1 MSCTAQNRLKRLVL
15 RQVCL
20 LALFVP
26 LAQARGLIARI
37 SDIRALPPSEAKLA
51 LPVLIRGVVT
61 MRDGTDLTV
70 QDESAGIWVAV
81 NIARGRKLL
90 TDGGANL
97 DDVREGMEL
106 EIAGITGPGDFAPIL
121 LPSSVRVLGMKA
133 LPPARQMVASRF
145 LSGVEDSQRIE
156 VRGVV
161 QRVSRQASFCELFI
175 DAVPG
180 RLTVEVASS
189 LVPDPESL
197 IDAELRVCGVVGS
210 YFNAQGGFISPRL
223 ISRMAGDLV
232 IEKPAPSLADVPRVS
247 LDRLFAFR
255 PEPLG
260 PHRQRVA
267 GTVTFALP
275 GQFFFLQEGN
285 NAVRVASHTA
295 VSLQA
300 GDRVEALGFLDGTG
314 INGGMTEATV
324 WKTGSAEVP
333 GAVLKDP
340 EEVMRI
346 YEKDIYLRGE
356 SRADDFDGRLIRFR
370 ARLLRVRASPDR
382 RADWRQVTLE
392 QGRLILGAIL
402 HTGDAKAL
410 DRLQPGSE
418 VEVTGILKLDFSQ
431 AITGL
436 DFQRRV
442 ISEVTLREA
451 GDVTVVRAPSWWTSQ
466 RLLVL
471 LGAGAALLGASML
484 WVLLLRQEV
493 TRKMRIISENLR
505 SEAVSG
511 ERNRVARD
519 LHDTLEQQLA
529 GIALQLDRAKKVLV
543 MKPEVASMA
552 MALASR
558 MLRHTRLE
566 ARRSVWD
573 LRSRVLELHGLAIA
587 LRTMAESVSSPDGP
601 LVDVRAPDERLAL
614 PEGVEFQLLRVAQE
628 ALGNALKHA
637 RARHVVIALE
647 CTQKQLQLQI
657 SDDGV
662 GFLQELSENSAQGHF
677 GLLGMQERAIR
688 IGARVSVTS
697 SPGTGCVVTL
707 DLPVR
712 PISDLK
718 PSAI

>member
-1 MSCTAQNRLKRLVL
+1 MSCITPNRLKRLDL
-15 RQVCL
+15 RCVCL
-20 LALFVP
+20 LALWVP
-26 LAQARGLIARI
+26 LTQASGLITRI
-37 SDIRALPPSEAKLA
+37 AEIRELLPAKAEMA

-61 MRDGTDLTV
+61 TRDGVDLTV
-70 QDESAGIWVAV
+70 QDETAGIWVAV
-81 NIARGRKLL
+81 NIARTRQLL
-90 TDGGANL
+90 TDSAAIL
-97 DDVREGMEL
+97 DEVREGVEL
-106 EIAGITGPGDFAPIL
+106 EITGITGRGDFAPIL
-121 LPSSVRVLGMKA
+121 LPSSIRILGPKA

-145 LSGVEDSQRIE
+145 LSGAEDSQRIE

-161 QRVSRQASFCELFI
+161 QRVSRQADYCELFI

-180 RLTVEVASS
+180 RLTVEIASA

-197 IDAELRVCGVVGS
+197 IDAEVRVCGVAGS
-210 YFNAQGGFISPRL
+210 YFNIRGGFISPRL
-223 ISRMAGDLV
+223 ISRVAGDLV
-232 IEKPAPSLADVPRVS
+232 IEKPAPSLVDVPLVS

-260 PHRQRVA
+260 SHRKRVT

-275 GQFFFLQEGN
+275 GKLFFLQEGN
-285 NAVRVASHTA
+285 NAVRVASQTA
-295 VSLQA
+295 VSLQT

-314 INGGMTEATV
+314 VNGGMTEATV
-324 WKTGSAEVP
+324 WKTGSAAVP
-333 GAVLKDP
+333 AAVLKNP

-346 YEKDIYLRGE
+346 YEKDIYVREE
-356 SRADDFDGRLIRFR
+356 SRGDDFDGRLIRFR
-370 ARLLRVRASPDR
+370 ARLLKVRASPDR
-382 RADWRQVTLE
+382 NADWRQVTLE

-402 HTGDAKAL
+402 QTGDAKAL

-418 VEVTGILKLDFSQ
+418 VDVTGILKLDFSQ

-436 DFQRRV
+436 DPQRRV
-442 ISEVTLREA
+442 NLEVTLREA
-451 GDVTVVRAPSWWTSQ
+451 ADVMVVRAPSWWTSR

-471 LGAGAALLGASML
+471 LGAGAALLGAALL

-493 TRKMRIISENLR
+493 TRKMRIISEKLR

-529 GIALQLDRAKKVLV
+529 GIALQLDRAKKVLG

-573 LRSRVLELHGLAIA
+573 LRSRVLELHGLAVA

-601 LVDVRAPDERLAL
+601 LVDVRAPDARLAL
-614 PEGVEFQLLRVAQE
+614 PEGAEFQVLRVAQE

-637 RARHVVIALE
+637 CARHVVIAFE
-647 CTQKQLQLQI
+647 CTPNHFKLQI

-662 GFLQELSENSAQGHF
+662 GFMPEVSGNSMEGHF

-697 SPGTGCVVTL
+697 SPDKGCVVTL

-712 PISDLK
+712 PSSDVQ
-718 PSAI
+718 PSTI

>member
-1 MSCTAQNRLKRLVL
+1 MPNPTSVFGLNRMPHFIMSCIAPNRLKRLDL
-15 RQVCL
+15 RWACV
-20 LALFVP
+20 LALLVS
-26 LAQARGLIARI
+26 LVQAHGLITRI
-37 SDIRALPPSEAKLA
+37 AEIRELLPAEAEKA
-51 LPVLIRGVVT
+51 LPVLVRGVVT
-61 MRDGTDLTV
+61 MRDGADLTL
-70 QDESAGIWVAV
+70 QDETAGIWVAV
-81 NIARGRKLL
+81 NIARGRQLL

-97 DDVREGMEL
+97 DEVREGVEL
-106 EIAGITGPGDFAPIL
+106 EIAGITGRGDFAPIL
-121 LPSSVRVLGMKA
+121 LPSSVRALGLKA

-145 LSGVEDSQRIE
+145 LSGAEDSQRIE

-161 QRVSRQASFCELFI
+161 QRVSRQANFCELFI

-180 RLTVEVASS
+180 RLTVEIASS
-189 LVPDPESL
+189 LVPDAESL

-210 YFNAQGGFISPRL
+210 YFNARGGFISPRL

-232 IEKPAPSLADVPRVS
+232 IEKPAPSLVDVPLVS

-260 PHRQRVA
+260 SHRQRVA

-285 NAVRVASHTA
+285 NAVQVASHTA

-340 EEVMRI
+340 EKVMRI
-346 YEKDIYLRGE
+346 YEKDIYVRGE

-442 ISEVTLREA
+442 ILEVTLREA

-466 RLLVL
+466 TP
-471 LGAGAALLGASML
+471 SC
-484 WVLLLRQEV
+484 
-493 TRKMRIISENLR
+493 
-505 SEAVSG
+505 
-511 ERNRVARD
+511 
-519 LHDTLEQQLA
+519 LA
-529 GIALQLDRAKKVLV
+529 GGWRRIAGRIDAVGI
-543 MKPEVASMA
+543 VA
-552 MALASR
+552 
-558 MLRHTRLE
+558 
-566 ARRSVWD
+566 
-573 LRSRVLELHGLAIA
+573 
-587 LRTMAESVSSPDGP
+587 
-601 LVDVRAPDERLAL
+601 
-614 PEGVEFQLLRVAQE
+614 
-628 ALGNALKHA
+628 
-637 RARHVVIALE
+637 
-647 CTQKQLQLQI
+647 
-657 SDDGV
+657 
-662 GFLQELSENSAQGHF
+662 
-677 GLLGMQERAIR
+677 
-688 IGARVSVTS
+688 
-697 SPGTGCVVTL
+697 
-707 DLPVR
+707 
-712 PISDLK
+712 
-718 PSAI
+718 